1 MIQLFFA
8 AKVDIAEVLG
18 VVARCCFFKQSGE
31 GWGCV
36 LCCFSVNFMWRFCWA
51 PLHKF
56 ITNPW
61 LDCFSNVL
69 IQWGVKIK
77 EPLGGDAQKGV
88 SSREIRICPKILRSS
103 WRLPLKLPW
112 WSAPMVRCLMH
123 LCNCWHQSYLFY
135 CLSIFYSILMFLVIY
150 DSAMKSFSK

>member
-1 MIQLFFA
+1 MLLFQTIRWGVRLCIVLFF
-8 AKVDIAEVLG
+8 G
-18 VVARCCFFKQSGE
+18 QFHVAILLS
-31 GWGCV
+31 
-36 LCCFSVNFMWRFCWA
+36 

-77 EPLGGDAQKGV
+77 ELLGGDAQKGV
-88 SSREIRICPKILRSS
+88 SSREIWICPKILRSS